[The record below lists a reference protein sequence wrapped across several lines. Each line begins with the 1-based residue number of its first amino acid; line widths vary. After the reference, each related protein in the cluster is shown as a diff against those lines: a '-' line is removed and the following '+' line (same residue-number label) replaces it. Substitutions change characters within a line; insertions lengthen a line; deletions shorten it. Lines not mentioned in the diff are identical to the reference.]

1 LRRKHAPA
9 RSKSHKIHE
18 IRHASGAFS
27 RRIGILP
34 SAFSQVP
41 EAAKTLDL
49 QGVLQLCVSHIASV
63 KTGHIAP
70 KMQRF

>member
-1 LRRKHAPA
+1 MLPERSPGVLASCPA
-9 RSKSHKIHE
+9 
-18 IRHASGAFS
+18 
-27 RRIGILP
+27 L
-34 SAFSQVP
+34 FSQVP

-49 QGVLQLCVSHIASV
+49 QGVLQVCVSHIASV